1 MVCAMDHHIRYLL
14 DRGEDGDDEEA
25 LRLVDDALVQAPGM
39 ADLLVLRSEALRN
52 LDLYEEAVAA
62 ARSASRAH
70 ESAAHTH
77 AALGE
82 ALLDLADE
90 NDDPAL
96 LEEAKEAFEAALVRD
111 PDLSSAHY
119 WLAEC
124 SIRLGSASEGLVRM
138 AGVARTTGWDQAALT
153 RVARLVDE
161 GVRPLPLEDRDGP
174 RWHPDENL
182 LLGMALRRAGDLE
195 GARTEFDT
203 ERTFDPLSR
212 EPDYQSAR
220 VTALAGDSTGALD
233 QLTWPCEAEGF
244 YEAWVLRGEILASL
258 GRATEARA
266 AIEHALPAARRW
278 ADPSVVEALE
288 IRLLNPLEGAA
299 PSAADGANLQDEI
312 LRAMLR
318 EQRLASAH
326 DSPQSHSL
334 QMARAAMAR
343 YAQSGRSEDAAWRIA
358 RTARAH
364 TDPRLAGEAWSA
376 GVTQAGDAWEELTT
390 TEGLALSGLIVLA
403 AWFATSGEFEGRDCG
418 VLAAGAL
425 ALTEHAI
432 RDAEQHGRTV
442 TAYDERLEGMRAQLR
457 ALEAEGPVGLDAAGR
472 FVEAVIGL
480 PGGVGLMHELANLRP
495 RRRL

>member
-1 MVCAMDHHIRYLL
+1 MDHHIRYLL

-25 LRLVDDALVQAPGM
+25 LRLIDDALIQAPGV
-39 ADLLVLRSEALRN
+39 AELLVLRSEALRN

-70 ESAAHTH
+70 ESAAYTH

-82 ALLDLADE
+82 ALLDLSDE

-96 LEEAKEAFEAALVRD
+96 LEEAKEAFEAALLRD
-111 PDLSSAHY
+111 PDLSGAHY

-124 SIRLGSASEGLVRM
+124 SVRLGSAPEGLVRM

-161 GVRPLPLEDRDGP
+161 GVRPLPLMEREGP

-182 LLGMALRRAGDLE
+182 LLGMALRRSGDLD

-212 EPDYQSAR
+212 EPDYQYAR
-220 VTALAGDSTGALD
+220 ANALAGDAAGALE
-233 QLTWPCEAEGF
+233 QLAWPCAAEGF
-244 YEAWVLRGEILASL
+244 YEAWVLRGEILATL
-258 GRATEARA
+258 GRPTEARA

-278 ADPSVVEALE
+278 AEPAVVEALE
-288 IRLLNPLEGAA
+288 LRLLNPLEGGA
-299 PSAADGANLQDEI
+299 PSAEDGVSLQDEI

-343 YAQSGRSEDAAWRIA
+343 YAESRRAEDAAWRIA

-364 TDPRLAGEAWSA
+364 TDPRLASEAWTA
-376 GVTQAGDAWEELTT
+376 AVTQAADAWDELTT
-390 TEGLALSGLIVLA
+390 TETLALSGLIVLA
-403 AWFATSGEFEGRDCG
+403 AWFSTSGEFEGRDCA

-432 RDAEQHGRTV
+432 RDAEAHGRTV
-442 TAYDERLEGMRAQLR
+442 TAYDEKLDNMRGQLR
-457 ALEAEGPVGLDAAGR
+457 ALEAEGPVRLDHAGR
-472 FVEAVIGL
+472 YVEAVIGL